1 MPLHPWLGGL
11 RVRLAA
17 LMACVAAAILVFIL
31 LYWGPNA
38 ESRSEARQ
46 VQAIRTNVEI
56 LADSLVPP
64 MQQIQVATIHKSL
77 DHHIKNHPDWIA
89 IELHDRNDRRLY
101 PLTDPPAKIRA
112 EGTRRTVQTILFE
125 GRVLGRITL
134 YFDMEDRLTELR
146 SENRRLALIV
156 LAVFSAAVVAIVL
169 SLEVVVIRPVNSLA
183 RAVDKLS
190 AGDYHAQLPR
200 VGRDEIGHL
209 IEGFQS
215 MRDAISRNEAAL
227 KAKEIQLREL
237 SHAVEQSPITVLI
250 TDVTGAIC
258 YVNPAF
264 ETTTGY
270 SREEVLGRNPK
281 ILKSP
286 NAPSEDM
293 ETMWAT
299 IKEGRN
305 WLGEI
310 INRTKDGRDYTLYSH
325 VFPLKNERDEIIR
338 YLAFQEDITRRK
350 EEEAALHQAKEEA
363 EAATQVKSEFLATM
377 SHEIRTPMNGVIGM
391 AGLLLDTKLTREQE
405 HFADTIRQS
414 GEALLGI
421 INDILDFSKLEANR
435 VELEISPFDLSHLCE
450 SAIEIVAP
458 RAHAKGIEIA
468 CFVPP
473 KVDGLFEGDQ
483 GRIRQILMN
492 LLSNAVKFTDQGGVT
507 LRATSTP
514 AMLEDEHG
522 NGEAAPSVALLRFE
536 VQDTGIGI
544 PAESLG
550 KLFESFVQVDASIS
564 RKYGGT
570 GLGLA
575 ICRWLV
581 DIMGG
586 QIGVDS
592 TPGQG
597 SVFWFELPLPRSSK
611 CRDSETKRDTTPLM
625 GKRVLV
631 VEDNLVN
638 REIFERILTAWGLQV
653 TALDGAAKGLSEL
666 RANVKS
672 KKAYDL
678 LLLDFQMPD
687 MTGGDL
693 LSILRGDP
701 SLGDLPV
708 IMTSS
713 ISETEYRRNH
723 PATTPTAFLMK
734 PVRQSSLLDVCMSTL
749 LPHKNGA
756 VPHPEDPDAINA
768 PAVTLHRLR
777 VLVAE
782 DNVINQQ
789 VAMGLIGK
797 LGHRVD
803 VVANGLEAL
812 DAVSKRPYDVVFMD
826 MQMPEMDGL
835 EATRAIR
842 TLEGDGAQI
851 PIIAV
856 TANANREDQDAC
868 MRAGM
873 NGFVSKPVTRGTLTK
888 ALLDLGLG

>member
-1 MPLHPWLGGL
+1 
-11 RVRLAA
+11 
-17 LMACVAAAILVFIL
+17 MACVAAAILAFIL

-46 VQAIRTNVEI
+46 VQAMRTNVEI
-56 LADSLVPP
+56 LADSLVPS
-64 MQQIQVATIHKSL
+64 MQQNQIATIPKSL
-77 DHHIKNHPDWIA
+77 DHHLKNHQDWIA
-89 IELHDRNDRRLY
+89 IELYDRNDRRLY
-101 PLTDPPAKIRA
+101 PLRNPPAKIRA
-112 EGTRRTVQTILFE
+112 PGTRRTTQTILFE
-125 GRVLGRITL
+125 GSVLGRVTL
-134 YFDMEDRLTELR
+134 YFDMEGRLAELR
-146 SENRRLALIV
+146 SENQRLALIV
-156 LAVFSAAVVAIVL
+156 LGVFLAAVVTIVL
-169 SLEVVVIRPVNSLA
+169 SLELVVTRPVNSLA
-183 RAVDKLS
+183 RAVNRLS
-190 AGDYHAQLPR
+190 AGDYDAQLPQA
-200 VGRDEIGHL
+200 GRDEVGHL
-209 IEGFQS
+209 IAGFQS
-215 MRDAISRNEAAL
+215 MRDAIRRNEEAL

-237 SHAVEQSPITVLI
+237 SHAVEQNPITVLI
-250 TDVTGAIC
+250 TDVSGAIL

-281 ILKSP
+281 FLRSP
-286 NAPSEDM
+286 NGPSESFP
-293 ETMWAT
+293 TMWAT

-310 INRTKDGRDYTLYSH
+310 VNRTKDGRDYTLSSH
-325 VFPLKNERDEIIR
+325 VFPLKSEQGEIIR
-338 YLAFQEDITRRK
+338 YLAFQEDITLRK

-363 EAATQVKSEFLATM
+363 EAATQVKSQFLATM

-405 HFADTIRQS
+405 HFANTIRES

-421 INDILDFSKLEANR
+421 INDILDFSKLEASR
-435 VELEISPFDLSHLCE
+435 LELEISTFDLSHLCE
-450 SAIEIVAP
+450 GAIEIVAP
-458 RAHAKGIEIA
+458 RAHGKGIEIA

-473 KVDGLFEGDQ
+473 EVNCLFEGDL

-492 LLSNAVKFTDQGGVT
+492 LLSNAVKFTERGGVT
-507 LRATSTP
+507 LRVTSASAP
-514 AMLEDEHG
+514 LGDG
-522 NGEAAPSVALLRFE
+522 DEAAEGEGNTSMTLLRFE

-544 PAESLG
+544 PPEALG

-581 DIMGG
+581 AIMGG
-586 QIGVDS
+586 RIGVES
-592 TPGQG
+592 TQGQG
-597 SVFWFELPLPRSSK
+597 SVFWFEVPLPRSSK
-611 CRDSETKRDTTPLM
+611 RLGREKDRDTAPLM

-631 VEDNLVN
+631 VEDNPVN
-638 REIFERILTAWGLQV
+638 REIFERVLAAWGLRV
-653 TALDGAAKGLSEL
+653 TAVDGAAKGLTEL
-666 RANVKS
+666 RANAS
-672 KKAYDL
+672 QERAYDMV
-678 LLLDFQMPD
+678 LLDFQMPD

-693 LSILRGDP
+693 LAILRGDQ
-701 SLGDLPV
+701 SFRDLPV

-713 ISETEYRRNH
+713 ISETEYRRSH
-723 PATTPTAFLMK
+723 PMTTPTAFLMK
-734 PVRQSSLLDVCMSTL
+734 PVRQSSLLDVCMSSL
-749 LPHKNGA
+749 LPHKAAG
-756 VPHPEDPDAINA
+756 VPHPEAPNENAA
-768 PAVTLHRLR
+768 PALPHPRLR

-812 DAVSKRPYDVVFMD
+812 DAVSKRPYDLVFMD

-842 TLEGDGAQI
+842 SLPGDVAQI

-856 TANANREDQDAC
+856 TANANREDQEAC
-868 MRAGM
+868 IRAGM
-873 NGFVSKPVTRGTLTK
+873 NGFVSKPVTKRTLLT
-888 ALLDLGLG
+888 ALESIGLG